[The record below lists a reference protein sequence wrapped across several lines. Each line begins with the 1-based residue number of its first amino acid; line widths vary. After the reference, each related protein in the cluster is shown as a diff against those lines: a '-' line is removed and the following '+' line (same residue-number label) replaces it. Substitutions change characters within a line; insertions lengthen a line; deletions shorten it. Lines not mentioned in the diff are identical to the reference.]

1 MIKLIDILRE
11 INEGKQVGDI
21 YHYTYLRQLP
31 LILKSGK
38 LRPSP
43 ARLEKKGYISFSRDR
58 ALGTTLGPDRT
69 QVRITIDGDKLSNKY
84 SISPYAQLKPE
95 TKRDKENWV
104 APFSRETQDSES
116 ELVIPSKEYGGS
128 IDILSYIKK
137 IDIIDINESEF
148 SIGGSNFKDWKKE
161 IEKLNKTLNIP
172 IEFHKLKNYDSD
184 SDDSFWSP
192 QRNKTIK

>member
-137 IDIIDINESEF
+137 IDIIDMNESEF

>member
-1 MIKLIDILRE
+1 MIRLVDLLKE
-11 INEGKQVGDI
+11 ITEGKQVGDV

-43 ARLEKKGYISFSRDR
+43 ERLKEKGYISFSRDR
-58 ALGTTLGPDRT
+58 ALGSTLGPDKS
-69 QVRITIDGDKLSNKY
+69 QVRITIDGNKLSNKY

-95 TKRDKENWV
+95 TKRDKENWT

-116 ELVIPSKEYGGS
+116 ELIISSKEYGGS

-137 IDIIDINESEF
+137 IDIIDRNEREF
-148 SIGGSNFKDWKKE
+148 SVGGSNFKNWKKE

-172 IEFHKLKNYDSD
+172 IEFHKLEKSYSD
-184 SDDSFWSP
+184 SDDSFYSP
-192 QRNKTIK
+192 QRNKTVK

>member
-137 IDIIDINESEF
+137 IDIIDMNESEF
-148 SIGGSNFKDWKKE
+148 SVGGSNFKDWKKE

-192 QRNKTIK
+192 QRNKTVK

>member
-43 ARLEKKGYISFSRDR
+43 ARLEKKGHISFSRDR

-137 IDIIDINESEF
+137 IDIIDMNESEF

>member
-58 ALGTTLGPDRT
+58 ALGITLGPDRT

-128 IDILSYIKK
+128 IDVLSYIKK
-137 IDIIDINESEF
+137 IDIIDRNESEF
-148 SIGGSNFKDWKKE
+148 SVDGSNFKDWKKE

-192 QRNKTIK
+192 QRNKTVK